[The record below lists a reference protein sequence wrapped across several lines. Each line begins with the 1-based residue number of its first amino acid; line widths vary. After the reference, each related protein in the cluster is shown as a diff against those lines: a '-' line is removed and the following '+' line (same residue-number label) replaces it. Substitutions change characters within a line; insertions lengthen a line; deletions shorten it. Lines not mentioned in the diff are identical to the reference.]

1 VLACHHLAVSRGRRR
16 RLVGQG
22 GNVVAWLLVGLVVL
36 AAGVYGALCLA
47 AGDKVPV
54 GTTVD
59 GVDIGGL
66 RQAAAEERLA
76 AQLGPR
82 SRQPI
87 PVRAGGLE
95 TSVDPTDAG
104 LGLDVTG
111 TVRAAGG
118 GNIFTPARLWMYYTG
133 AGDVEPQV
141 TIDRSRLADV
151 VTDPRRARRPGPGR
165 RRGDLRAGRAVPG
178 RRPTASGCPGAAAGQ
193 PSSTPTSAW
202 NPPGCR

>member
-1 VLACHHLAVSRGRRR
+1 MS
-16 RLVGQG
+16 
-22 GNVVAWLLVGLVVL
+22 WLLLGLVVL

-59 GVDIGGL
+59 GVAIGGL
-66 RQAAAEERLA
+66 RQAAAEERLTA
-76 AQLGPR
+76 RLGPR

-87 PVRAGGLE
+87 PVQGGGLD
-95 TSVDPTDAG
+95 TTVDPTDAG
-104 LGLDVTG
+104 LGLDVTA

-141 TIDRSRLADV
+141 TIDRPRLAEVGDR
-151 VTDPRRARRPGPGR
+151 PRRARRPGTGR
-165 RRGDLRAGRAVPG
+165 RRGDLRGGCGRARPGVRRPAAVPRRQPG
-178 RRPTASGCPGAAAGQ
+178 RR
-193 PSSTPTSAW
+193 SSTPTSAW
-202 NPPGCR
+202 SPPGCR